1 MKQLYL
7 SVLALVGMV
16 TYGQEVTW
24 QRNIKSNTQDFL
36 SQLTTTIDGQILLS
50 GSTIQ
55 TNLFILLMRGRLS
68 TQGKRPIMN
77 FRQPTIL
84 QQKSVS
90 ATLSKCRNWRSSI
103 LKSRITERQRILVQT
118 APTRTR
124 YCTTY
129 RQRPTKKPLSK
140 A

>member
-68 TQGKRPIMN
+68 MQGKQLIMN
-77 FRQPTIL
+77 FRLLTTL
-84 QQKSVS
+84 WQKSVS
-90 ATLSKCRNWRSSI
+90 ATLSKCRSWRNSTRK
-103 LKSRITERQRILVQT
+103 LQITEQRKI
-118 APTRTR
+118 
-124 YCTTY
+124 
-129 RQRPTKKPLSK
+129 
-140 A
+140 

>member
-1 MKQLYL
+1 MKKLYL
-7 SVLALVGMV
+7 SLLGLVGIV
-16 TYGQEVTW
+16 ASAQEVAW

-77 FRQPTIL
+77 FR
-84 QQKSVS
+84 
-90 ATLSKCRNWRSSI
+90 
-103 LKSRITERQRILVQT
+103 
-118 APTRTR
+118 
-124 YCTTY
+124 
-129 RQRPTKKPLSK
+129 
-140 A
+140 

>member
-77 FRQPTIL
+77 FRLLT
-84 QQKSVS
+84 
-90 ATLSKCRNWRSSI
+90 TL
-103 LKSRITERQRILVQT
+103 
-118 APTRTR
+118 
-124 YCTTY
+124 
-129 RQRPTKKPLSK
+129 
-140 A
+140 

>member
-103 LKSRITERQRILVQT
+103 LKSRITERLRILVLT
-118 APTRTR
+118 APLRTR

>member
-77 FRQPTIL
+77 FRLLIISLP
-84 QQKSVS
+84 KSVS
-90 ATLSKCRNWRSSI
+90 ATLSKCRSWHSSI
-103 LKSRITERQRILVQT
+103 RKSQITEPQKIQALT
-118 APTRTR
+118 APIRTR
-124 YCTTY
+124 YCIIY
-129 RQRPTKKPLSK
+129 RLLPTRKNLLKS
-140 A
+140 

>member
-1 MKQLYL
+1 MREIKPCFIFLVFKTKKQFSMKKLYFNI
-7 SVLALVGMV
+7 LALVGMV

-77 FRQPTIL
+77 FR
-84 QQKSVS
+84 
-90 ATLSKCRNWRSSI
+90 
-103 LKSRITERQRILVQT
+103 
-118 APTRTR
+118 
-124 YCTTY
+124 
-129 RQRPTKKPLSK
+129 
-140 A
+140 

>member
-68 TQGKRPIMN
+68 MQEKRLTMN
-77 FRQPTIL
+77 FRL
-84 QQKSVS
+84 
-90 ATLSKCRNWRSSI
+90 L
-103 LKSRITERQRILVQT
+103 IT
-118 APTRTR
+118 
-124 YCTTY
+124 
-129 RQRPTKKPLSK
+129 S
-140 A
+140 